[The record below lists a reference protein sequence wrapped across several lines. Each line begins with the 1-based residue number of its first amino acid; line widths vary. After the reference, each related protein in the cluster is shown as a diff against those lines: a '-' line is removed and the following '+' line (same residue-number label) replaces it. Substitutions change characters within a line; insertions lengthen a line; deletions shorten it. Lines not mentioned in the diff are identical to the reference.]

1 MSNVCIWARSIF
13 NVYVVLMDGL
23 AYPVLLIVYWLAF
36 CLPHIF
42 FNSLVGPFCDSW
54 CNEIHKKILVS
65 TVSTISLVS
74 TKEWNMCPYN
84 PQALPF
90 WHDILML
97 LLRKQQLQRDF
108 PLMVFLKP
116 INEASFY
123 SWSSRFPS
131 SRTCHKSKV
140 SQEKLLSLVTMLRFD
155 LTTCLQP
162 KIFWEIVQRSTLD
175 CHL

>member
-1 MSNVCIWARSIF
+1 
-13 NVYVVLMDGL
+13 
-23 AYPVLLIVYWLAF
+23 
-36 CLPHIF
+36 
-42 FNSLVGPFCDSW
+42 
-54 CNEIHKKILVS
+54 
-65 TVSTISLVS
+65 
-74 TKEWNMCPYN
+74 MCPYN
-84 PQALPF
+84 PQAIPF

-97 LLRKQQLQRDF
+97 LLRKQLQRDF

-155 LTTCLQP
+155 LTCLQP
-162 KIFWEIVQRSTLD
+162 NFFLRDCAEIDFRLPFIGHRGGLRSAAAAEGLLRRKQVPVLSIIDYFSSDVSQWFPLGTIKDKQVFKPYLLLEIQLVAQIGSIFFL
-175 CHL
+175 L

>member
-1 MSNVCIWARSIF
+1 MVCI
-13 NVYVVLMDGL
+13 DGWTCL
-23 AYPVLLIVYWLAF
+23 PSLIDCLLISF
-36 CLPHIF
+36 SFTTIFF
-42 FNSLVGPFCDSW
+42 FNSLGPFCDS
-54 CNEIHKKILVS
+54 IHPTHDAMKFIKKILVI
-65 TVSTISLVS
+65 TISLALVS

-84 PQALPF
+84 PQAIPF

-97 LLRKQQLQRDF
+97 LLRKQLQRDF

-155 LTTCLQP
+155 LTCLQP
-162 KIFWEIVQRSTLD
+162 NFFWEIVQRSTLD

>member
-1 MSNVCIWARSIF
+1 
-13 NVYVVLMDGL
+13 MDGPTC
-23 AYPVLLIVYWLAF
+23 PVILIVYWLAKEPF
-36 CLPHIF
+36 RVLPRFLIVWKTHENPDAIF
-42 FNSLVGPFCDSW
+42 TKSIKRVL
-54 CNEIHKKILVS
+54 
-65 TVSTISLVS
+65 VSTISIVS
-74 TKEWNMCPYN
+74 KIVLKEWNMCPYKG
-84 PQALPF
+84 PPAIPF

>member
-1 MSNVCIWARSIF
+1 
-13 NVYVVLMDGL
+13 
-23 AYPVLLIVYWLAF
+23 
-36 CLPHIF
+36 
-42 FNSLVGPFCDSW
+42 
-54 CNEIHKKILVS
+54 
-65 TVSTISLVS
+65 
-74 TKEWNMCPYN
+74 MCPYN

-131 SRTCHKSKV
+131 SRPCHKSKV

-155 LTTCLQP
+155 LTTCLQRKNFLRDCAEIDFRLP
-162 KIFWEIVQRSTLD
+162 FIGHRAPEEGLLRKKTSSSLLINYRLLLLGMFHNDSHWERSRISRCLN
-175 CHL
+175 LISY